1 MNSKQIIEL
10 EKKYIMQTYGRYPF
24 VVDKGLGCYLFDKE
38 GKKYL
43 DLVGG
48 LATASIGHGNKGL
61 AKAISEQAEKLINIT
76 GLFYTEPQVIL
87 AEKLAKL
94 TKLGKCFFSNSGTEA
109 NEAAIKLARAH
120 TKKIEIIATKYGF
133 HGRTFGSLAAT
144 WKEKIKQDFK
154 PLVPG
159 FIHVEYNDPAAI
171 DDAITS
177 NTAAVMVEP
186 IQGEAGIN
194 IPDKGYLEN
203 VGKICK
209 EKNVLL
215 ILDEVQSGCFRTGKF
230 LASQYENVEPD
241 MITLA
246 KGLANGIPIGVTIAK
261 QGIDFEKGQHGST
274 FGGNNLSCTAASF
287 VIDYVLKNKL
297 DNNAKIMGDY
307 FIDKLKKLD
316 KNVIKEIR
324 GKGLLIGVELNKK
337 GDEYV
342 NKAAEKGLLI
352 NCANEKVLRFLPP
365 LIINKQEIDSA
376 LKILDEIL

>member
-1 MNSKQIIEL
+1 METEKIIEM
-10 EKKYIMQTYGRYPF
+10 EKEYIMQTYSRSNIVIEHG
-24 VVDKGLGCYLFDKE
+24 KGCYAFDND

>member
-1 MNSKQIIEL
+1 MDSKQIIEL
-10 EKKYIMQTYGRYPF
+10 EKKHIMQTYDRFPF

-61 AKAISEQAEKLINIT
+61 AKAIESQAEKLINVT

-87 AEKLAKL
+87 AEKLSKL
-94 TKLGKCFFSNSGTEA
+94 TGLDKCFFSNSGTEA

-120 TKKIEIIATKYGF
+120 TGKTDIIATKYGF

-159 FIHVEYNDPAAI
+159 FVHVEYNDPAAI
-171 DDAITS
+171 KSAITDH
-177 NTAAVMVEP
+177 TAAVMVEP

-194 IPDKGYLEN
+194 IPGKGYLEA
-203 VGKICK
+203 VAKVCK
-209 EKNVLL
+209 EKKVLL
-215 ILDEVQSGCFRTGKF
+215 ILDEIQSGSFRTGKF
-230 LASQYENVEPD
+230 LASQYEKLEPD
-241 MITLA
+241 MVTLA
-246 KGLANGIPIGVTIAK
+246 KGLAGGIPIGVTIAK
-261 QGIDFEKGQHGST
+261 KGIDFKKGQHGST
-274 FGGNNLSCTAASF
+274 FGGNNISCAAANF
-287 VIDYVLKNKL
+287 VIDYALKNKL
-297 DNNAKIMGDY
+297 AENAKKQGDY
-307 FIDKLKKLD
+307 FLKRLNSLNKP
-316 KNVIKEIR
+316 VIKDIR
-324 GKGLLIGVELNKK
+324 GKGLMIGVELNQK

-342 NKAAEKGLLI
+342 KKAAEKGMII

-365 LIINKQEIDSA
+365 LIITKDDINSA
-376 LKILDEIL
+376 LKILEEIL